1 MVIKVAERYIYL
13 KRLIVKLIENIISEY
28 TDISSLK
35 QCLIIV
41 TENQRFSFYLLKKK
55 IKTGSKI
62 FILKFFLM
70 RKNIIN
76 YVTNLF
82 YYFFLLI

>member
-13 KRLIVKLIENIISEY
+13 KRLIVKLVENIISEY

-41 TENQRFSFYLLKKK
+41 TENQRFSFYLL
-55 IKTGSKI
+55 
-62 FILKFFLM
+62 
-70 RKNIIN
+70 
-76 YVTNLF
+76 
-82 YYFFLLI
+82 